1 MKKLAFVGDSLKQIR
16 NFAGDAMQ
24 DVGFQLHKVQIGE
37 QPDDFKPMPTIGTG
51 VEELRVWDES
61 GTYRVVYTARF
72 QDTVFVLHAF
82 QKKTEQTAQS
92 DIDLAKKRYKQV
104 KEEQNGKN

>member
-1 MKKLAFVGDSLKQIR
+1 MKPLSFVGDSLKQIR
-16 NFAGDAMQ
+16 SFGGDAMH

-37 QPDDFKPMPTIGTG
+37 QPDDFKPMPAIGPG
-51 VEELRVWDES
+51 VEELRVWDDS

-72 QDTVFVLHAF
+72 HDAVFVLHAF

-92 DIDLAKKRYKQV
+92 DIDLAKARYKQV
-104 KEEQNGKN
+104 RENQNGNR

>member
-1 MKKLAFVGDSLKQIR
+1 MKNLSFVGDSLKQIR
-16 NFAGDAMQ
+16 SFAPDAMQ
-24 DVGFQLHKVQIGE
+24 DVGFQLHKVQSGE
-37 QPDDFKPMPTIGTG
+37 QPDDFKPMPSIGPG

-72 QDTVFVLHAF
+72 QETVFVLHAF

-92 DIDLAKKRYKQV
+92 DIDLAKSRYKQV
-104 KEEQNGKN
+104 KERQNGKR